1 MGGDDNFIFN
11 NAQGPSMDIVFP
23 RVCYSGPKEDFL
35 SIRYVIFFSY
45 YVTYYGDA
53 RRVPTSGTTITIG
66 DNVVTTDGSGTR
78 FTNPP
83 PEVGVD
89 YYVFIRLYSGFNVSQ
104 TYSVIFFIINY
115 SELL

>member
-66 DNVVTTDGSGTR
+66 DNVATNDDRDSNMPIT

-83 PEVGVD
+83 PELGED
-89 YYVFIRLYSGFNVSQ
+89 YYIFIRLYSTIDVSRGGL
-104 TYSVIFFIINY
+104 I
-115 SELL
+115 E